1 MPIIEFLRMLKMN
14 PSDNES
20 KSIHD
25 INSSLNALLSSL
37 EVIKDEWKNN
47 PELINQLMPLVL
59 DKTIQLKT
67 ELDQFYQIQK

>member
-1 MPIIEFLRMLKMN
+1 MN

>member
-1 MPIIEFLRMLKMN
+1 MPKMN
-14 PSDNES
+14 PTDNES

-25 INSSLNALLSSL
+25 INSSINALLSSI

-59 DKTIQLKT
+59 DKTIQLKA
-67 ELDQFYQIQK
+67 ELDQYYQTQK

>member
-1 MPIIEFLRMLKMN
+1 MLIIEFLRMPKMN
-14 PSDNES
+14 PTDNES

-25 INSSLNALLSSL
+25 INSSINALLSSI

-59 DKTIQLKT
+59 DKTIQLKA
-67 ELDQFYQIQK
+67 ELDQYYQTQK

>member
-1 MPIIEFLRMLKMN
+1 MPKMN

>member
-1 MPIIEFLRMLKMN
+1 MN
-14 PSDNES
+14 PTDNES

-25 INSSLNALLSSL
+25 INSSINALLSSI

-59 DKTIQLKT
+59 DKTIQLKA
-67 ELDQFYQIQK
+67 ELDQYYQTQK